1 MRRGSDQSQ
10 SRAARVRVV
19 AAIALL
25 ASVAAAFQSF
35 DIARQ
40 LAQHSPDPFQIGIAL
55 LRFSGLGARLPGDAV
70 VGYMSDLP
78 PGDRATLAFLQAQ
91 YALAPRLL
99 RPLPART
106 LPQWAVGNFSRP
118 LDVRETGARHG
129 YVVEQD
135 FGNGVVLYR
144 KAVQ

>member
-1 MRRGSDQSQ
+1 MRRGSGRGQA
-10 SRAARVRVV
+10 RTARVRVA

-25 ASVAAAFQSF
+25 ASVGAAFQSF
-35 DIARQ
+35 DVAGQ
-40 LAQHSPDPFQIGIAL
+40 LARHSPDPFQIEIAL
-55 LRFSGLGARLPGDAV
+55 LRFSKLGARLPADAV

-78 PGDRATLAFLQAQ
+78 PGDRATLAFLQTQ

-99 RPLPART
+99 RPLPVPT
-106 LPQWAVGNFSRP
+106 PPQWAVGNFSRP
-118 LDVRETGARHG
+118 LDIRERGAQHG

-144 KAVQ
+144 RAVQ